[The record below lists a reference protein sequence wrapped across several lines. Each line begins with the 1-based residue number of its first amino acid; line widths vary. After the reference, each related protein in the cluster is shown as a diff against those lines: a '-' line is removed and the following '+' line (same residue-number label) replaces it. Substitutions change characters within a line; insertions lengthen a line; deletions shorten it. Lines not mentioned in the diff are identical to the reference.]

1 VDEGGKIVLFVPPAL
16 SLSLNLRWATD
27 ARGGY
32 QRIFCTPLLFL
43 PISRDSSAHP
53 LLHYLSITEPSSVT
67 IYQLAACLESDS
79 IGST

>member
-32 QRIFCTPLLFL
+32 QRIFYTSLFL